1 MSKVSIIVPVYNTGT
16 KLKKCLDSLV
26 NQTIKDIEIIIIN
39 DGSTDNSEETIKE
52 YIGNYKEQTKDS
64 SETNEYKTQNNSS
77 VNSNSVKIEFYSKEN
92 EGIAKTR
99 NYGIEKANSDYILF
113 VDSDDYID
121 LKLVEKL
128 LPYIEQ
134 NIDLIKFK
142 LQRVNENEE
151 ILEKTDGPVFEKT
164 TGQEGFNK
172 LYSQDVLLDSPC
184 VYLIKKELFKKN
196 NFTFKRTYHEDFGLM
211 PLVIVSAKDIVSTPY
226 YLYAYVQSANSLMRN
241 DDYNKTLKR
250 IEDVWF
256 HYDNAM
262 NQIEKMNLEK
272 TTKENIKIYYTNAV
286 ILKIYE
292 LKEEDQKEFIQEIK
306 KRKMYKNI
314 KARNLKQ
321 LIKRYLLKFNIK
333 LYIKMR

>member
-1 MSKVSIIVPVYNTGT
+1 M
-16 KLKKCLDSLV
+16 
-26 NQTIKDIEIIIIN
+26 
-39 DGSTDNSEETIKE
+39 
-52 YIGNYKEQTKDS
+52 
-64 SETNEYKTQNNSS
+64 
-77 VNSNSVKIEFYSKEN
+77 
-92 EGIAKTR
+92 
-99 NYGIEKANSDYILF
+99 
-113 VDSDDYID
+113 
-121 LKLVEKL
+121 EKL

-134 NIDLIKFK
+134 DIDLIKFK
-142 LQRVNENEE
+142 LQRVNEDGQ

-211 PLVIVSAKDIVSTPY
+211 PLVIASAKDIVSTPY
-226 YLYAYVQSANSLMRN
+226 YLYSYVQSSNSLMRN

-262 NQIEKMNLEK
+262 NQTEKMNLEK
-272 TTKENIKIYYTNAV
+272 TTKENFKIYYTNAV

-292 LKEEDQKEFIQEIK
+292 LKEEDQKEFIKEIK

-321 LIKRYLLKFNIK
+321 LIKRYLLKINIK

>member
-1 MSKVSIIVPVYNTGT
+1 MSKISIIVPVYNTGA

-39 DGSTDNSEETIKE
+39 DGSTDNSEKIIKE
-52 YIGNYKEQTKDS
+52 YIANYKKQKQYDSKENENKTK
-64 SETNEYKTQNNSS
+64 NNSS
-77 VNSNSVKIEFYSKEN
+77 EDNNSVEIEFYSKEN

-142 LQRVNENEE
+142 LQRVNENGE

-164 TGQEGFNK
+164 TGQEGFNM

-226 YLYAYVQSANSLMRN
+226 YLYSYVQSSNSLMRN

-256 HYDNAM
+256 HYDNSM

-292 LKEEDQKEFIQEIK
+292 LKEEDQKQFIKEIK

-314 KARNLKQ
+314 KPRNLKQ

>member
-1 MSKVSIIVPVYNTGT
+1 MSKVSIIVPVYNTGA

-26 NQTIKDIEIIIIN
+26 NQTVKDIEIIIIN
-39 DGSTDNSEETIKE
+39 DGSTDNSEEVIKE
-52 YIGNYKEQTKDS
+52 YIKNNSKENEDKTESNS
-64 SETNEYKTQNNSS
+64 SE
-77 VNSNSVKIEFYSKEN
+77 NSNSVKIEFYSKEN

-99 NYGIEKANSDYILF
+99 NYGIEKATSDYILF
-113 VDSDDYID
+113 VDSDDYINK
-121 LKLVEKL
+121 KLVEKL

-142 LQRVNENEE
+142 LQRVNENGE

-211 PLVIVSAKDIVSTPY
+211 PLVIVSAKNIVSTPY
-226 YLYAYVQSANSLMRN
+226 YLYSYVQSSNSLMRN

-262 NQIEKMNLEK
+262 NKIEKMNLEK
-272 TTKENIKIYYTNAV
+272 TTKENIKIYYTNAT

-292 LKEEDQKEFIQEIK
+292 LKEEDQKQFIQEIK

-314 KARNLKQ
+314 KTRNLKQ

>member
-1 MSKVSIIVPVYNTGT
+1 MSKISIIVPVYNTGA

-26 NQTIKDIEIIIIN
+26 NQTVKDIEIIIIN
-39 DGSTDNSEETIKE
+39 DGSTDNSEEVIKE
-52 YIGNYKEQTKDS
+52 YIKNNSKENEDKTESNS
-64 SETNEYKTQNNSS
+64 SE
-77 VNSNSVKIEFYSKEN
+77 NSNSVKIEFYSKEN

-99 NYGIEKANSDYILF
+99 NYGIEKATSDYILF

-121 LKLVEKL
+121 KKLVEKL

-142 LQRVNENEE
+142 LQRVNENGE

-184 VYLIKKELFKKN
+184 VYLMKKELFKKN
-196 NFTFKRTYHEDFGLM
+196 NLTFKRTYHEDFGLM
-211 PLVIVSAKDIVSTPY
+211 PLVIVSAKDMVSTPY
-226 YLYAYVQSANSLMRN
+226 YLYSYVQSSNSLMRN
-241 DDYNKTLKR
+241 DDYSKTLKR

-262 NQIEKMNLEK
+262 NKIEKMNLEK
-272 TTKENIKIYYTNAV
+272 TTKENIKIYYTNAT

-292 LKEEDQKEFIQEIK
+292 LKEEDQKQFIKEIK
-306 KRKMYKNI
+306 ERKMYKNI
-314 KARNLKQ
+314 KPRNSKQ

>member
-1 MSKVSIIVPVYNTGT
+1 MSKISIIVPVYNTGA

-39 DGSTDNSEETIKE
+39 DGSTDNSEEIIKE
-52 YIGNYKEQTKDS
+52 YIKEYKEQI
-64 SETNEYKTQNNSS
+64 EA
-77 VNSNSVKIEFYSKEN
+77 NSNEDAVKIEFYSKEN

-121 LKLVEKL
+121 KKLVEKL

-142 LQRVNENEE
+142 LQRVNENGE

-164 TGQEGFNK
+164 TGQDGFNK

-196 NFTFKRTYHEDFGLM
+196 NFTFKRTYHEDFGLI

-226 YLYAYVQSANSLMRN
+226 YLYSYVQSSNSLMRN

-262 NQIEKMNLEK
+262 KQIDKMNLEK

-292 LKEEDQKEFIQEIK
+292 LKEEEQKQFIKEIK

-314 KARNLKQ
+314 KPRNLKQ
-321 LIKRYLLKFNIK
+321 QIKRYLLKFNIK

>member
-1 MSKVSIIVPVYNTGT
+1 MSKISIIVPVYNTGA

-26 NQTIKDIEIIIIN
+26 NQTVKDIEIIIIN
-39 DGSTDNSEETIKE
+39 DGSTDNSEEVIKE
-52 YIGNYKEQTKDS
+52 YIKNNSKENEDKTESNS
-64 SETNEYKTQNNSS
+64 SE
-77 VNSNSVKIEFYSKEN
+77 NSNSVKIEFYSKEN

-121 LKLVEKL
+121 VKLVEKL

-134 NIDLIKFK
+134 DIDLIKFK
-142 LQRVNENEE
+142 LQRVNENGE

-184 VYLIKKELFKKN
+184 VYLMKKELFKKN
-196 NFTFKRTYHEDFGLM
+196 NFTFKRTYHEDFGLI

-226 YLYAYVQSANSLMRN
+226 YLYSYVQSSNSLMRN

-272 TTKENIKIYYTNAV
+272 TAKENIKIYYTNAV

-292 LKEEDQKEFIQEIK
+292 LKEEDQKQFIQEIK

-321 LIKRYLLKFNIK
+321 MVKRYLLKFNIK

>member
-1 MSKVSIIVPVYNTGT
+1 MSKVSIIVPVYNTGD
-16 KLKKCLDSLV
+16 KLKKCIDSLV
-26 NQTIKDIEIIIIN
+26 NQTVKDIEIIIIN
-39 DGSTDNSEETIKE
+39 DGSTDNSKEVIEE
-52 YIGNYKEQTKDS
+52 YIK
-64 SETNEYKTQNNSS
+64 NNSRK
-77 VNSNSVKIEFYSKEN
+77 NEVKIEFYSKEN

-121 LKLVEKL
+121 KKLIEKL
-128 LPYIEQ
+128 SKYIEQ

-142 LQRVNENEE
+142 LQRVNEKGE
-151 ILEKTDGPVFEKT
+151 ILEKTDGPIFENT
-164 TGQEGFNK
+164 TGEEGFNK
-172 LYSQDVLLDSPC
+172 LYSKDVLLDSPC

-196 NFTFKRTYHEDFGLM
+196 KFTFKRTYHEDFGLM
-211 PLVIVSAKDIVSTPY
+211 PLLIVSAKSMVSTPH
-226 YLYAYVQSANSLMRN
+226 YLYSYVQSENSLMRN
-241 DDYNKTLKR
+241 NNYEKTLKR

-262 NQIEKMNLEK
+262 KCIEKMNLEK

-292 LKEEDQKEFIQEIK
+292 LQPKDQKQFIKQIK

-321 LIKRYLLKFNIK
+321 AIKRYLLKFNIK

>member
-1 MSKVSIIVPVYNTGT
+1 MGKVSIIVPVYNTGT

-26 NQTIKDIEIIIIN
+26 NQTVKDIEIIIIN
-39 DGSTDNSEETIKE
+39 DGSTDNSEEVIKE
-52 YIGNYKEQTKDS
+52 YIKNNSKENEDKTESNS
-64 SETNEYKTQNNSS
+64 SE
-77 VNSNSVKIEFYSKEN
+77 NSNSVKIEFYSKEN

-99 NYGIEKANSDYILF
+99 NYGIEKATSDYILF
-113 VDSDDYID
+113 VDSDDYINK
-121 LKLVEKL
+121 KLVEKL

-142 LQRVNENEE
+142 LQRVNENGE

-211 PLVIVSAKDIVSTPY
+211 PLVIVSAKNIVSTPY
-226 YLYAYVQSANSLMRN
+226 YLYSYVQSSNSLMRN

-262 NQIEKMNLEK
+262 NKIEKMNLEK
-272 TTKENIKIYYTNAV
+272 TTKENIKIYYTNAT

-292 LKEEDQKEFIQEIK
+292 LKEEDQKQFIQEIK

-314 KARNLKQ
+314 KTRNLKQ

>member
-1 MSKVSIIVPVYNTGT
+1 MSKISIIVPVYNTGA

-39 DGSTDNSEETIKE
+39 DGSTDNSEEIIKE
-52 YIGNYKEQTKDS
+52 YIKEYKEQI
-64 SETNEYKTQNNSS
+64 EA
-77 VNSNSVKIEFYSKEN
+77 NSNEDAVKIEFYSKEN

-121 LKLVEKL
+121 KKLVEKL

-142 LQRVNENEE
+142 LQRVNENGE

-164 TGQEGFNK
+164 TGQDGFNK

-196 NFTFKRTYHEDFGLM
+196 NFTFKRTYHEDFGLI

-226 YLYAYVQSANSLMRN
+226 YLYSYVQSSNSLMRN

-262 NQIEKMNLEK
+262 NQIDKMNLEK

-292 LKEEDQKEFIQEIK
+292 LKEEEQKQFIKEIK

-314 KARNLKQ
+314 KPRNLKQ
-321 LIKRYLLKFNIK
+321 QIKRYLLKFNIK

>member
-1 MSKVSIIVPVYNTGT
+1 MSKVSIIVPVYNTGA

-26 NQTIKDIEIIIIN
+26 NQTVKDIEIIIIN
-39 DGSTDNSEETIKE
+39 DGSTDNSEEVIKE
-52 YIGNYKEQTKDS
+52 YIKNNSKENEDKTESNS
-64 SETNEYKTQNNSS
+64 SE
-77 VNSNSVKIEFYSKEN
+77 NSNSVKIEFYSKEN

-121 LKLVEKL
+121 VKLVEKL

-142 LQRVNENEE
+142 LQRVNENGE

-184 VYLIKKELFKKN
+184 VYLMKKELFKKN

-226 YLYAYVQSANSLMRN
+226 YLYSYVQSSNSLMRN
-241 DDYNKTLKR
+241 DDYSKTLKK

-262 NQIEKMNLEK
+262 NKIEKMNLEK
-272 TTKENIKIYYTNAV
+272 TTKENIKIYYTNAT

-292 LKEEDQKEFIQEIK
+292 LKEEDQKKFIEEIK
-306 KRKMYKNI
+306 ERKMYKNI
-314 KARNLKQ
+314 KPRNLKQ
-321 LIKRYLLKFNIK
+321 LIKRYLLKINIK

>member
-1 MSKVSIIVPVYNTGT
+1 MSKISIIVPVYNTGA

-26 NQTIKDIEIIIIN
+26 NQTVKDIEIIIIN
-39 DGSTDNSEETIKE
+39 DGSTDNSEEVIKE
-52 YIGNYKEQTKDS
+52 YIKNNSKENEDKTESNS
-64 SETNEYKTQNNSS
+64 SE
-77 VNSNSVKIEFYSKEN
+77 NSNSVKIELYSKEN

-121 LKLVEKL
+121 VKLVEKL

-142 LQRVNENEE
+142 LQRVNENGE

-164 TGQEGFNK
+164 TGQDGFNK

-184 VYLIKKELFKKN
+184 VYLMKKELFKKN
-196 NFTFKRTYHEDFGLM
+196 KFTFKRTYHEDFGLM

-226 YLYAYVQSANSLMRN
+226 YLYSYVQSSNSLMRN

-262 NQIEKMNLEK
+262 NKIEKMNLEK

-292 LKEEDQKEFIQEIK
+292 LKEKDQKQFIKEIK

-314 KARNLKQ
+314 KPRNLKQ
-321 LIKRYLLKFNIK
+321 LIKRYLLKINIK

>member
-1 MSKVSIIVPVYNTGT
+1 MSKVSIIVPVYNTGA

-26 NQTIKDIEIIIIN
+26 NQTVKDIEIIIIN
-39 DGSTDNSEETIKE
+39 DGSTDNSEEVIKE
-52 YIGNYKEQTKDS
+52 YIKNNSKENEDKTESNS
-64 SETNEYKTQNNSS
+64 SE
-77 VNSNSVKIEFYSKEN
+77 NSNSVKIEFYSKEN

-121 LKLVEKL
+121 VKLVEKL

-142 LQRVNENEE
+142 LQRVNENGK

-196 NFTFKRTYHEDFGLM
+196 KFTFKRTYHEDFGLM
-211 PLVIVSAKDIVSTPY
+211 PLVIVSAKDMVSTPY
-226 YLYAYVQSANSLMRN
+226 YLYSYVQSSNSLMRN
-241 DDYNKTLKR
+241 DDYSKTLKR

-262 NQIEKMNLEK
+262 NKIEKMNLEK

-292 LKEEDQKEFIQEIK
+292 LKEEDQKQFIQEIK

-321 LIKRYLLKFNIK
+321 MVKRYLLKFNIK

>member
-1 MSKVSIIVPVYNTGT
+1 MSKVSIIVPVYNTAT

-26 NQTIKDIEIIIIN
+26 NQTVKDIEIIIIN
-39 DGSTDNSEETIKE
+39 DGSTDNSEEVIKE
-52 YIGNYKEQTKDS
+52 YIENYKKITQDE
-64 SETNEYKTQNNSS
+64 SEKKCNT
-77 VNSNSVKIEFYSKEN
+77 VKIEFYSKEN

-121 LKLVEKL
+121 EKLVKKL
-128 LPYIEQ
+128 SKYIEQ
-134 NIDLIKFK
+134 NIDIIKFK
-142 LQRVNENEE
+142 LQRVNENDE
-151 ILEKTDGPVFEKT
+151 ILEKTDGPVFENV

-184 VYLIKKELFKKN
+184 VYLIKKELFEKN
-196 NFTFKRTYHEDFGLM
+196 KLSFKRTYHEDFGLI
-211 PLVIVSAKDIVSTPY
+211 PLLIVSAKNMVSTPY
-226 YLYAYVQSANSLMRN
+226 YLYSYVQSSNSLMRN
-241 DDYNKTLKR
+241 NDYNKTLKR

-262 NQIEKMNLEK
+262 KYIDKIELEK

-286 ILKIYE
+286 ILKVYE
-292 LKEEDQKEFIQEIK
+292 LQTKEQKEFIKEIK

>member
-1 MSKVSIIVPVYNTGT
+1 MSKVSIIVPVYNTAT

-26 NQTIKDIEIIIIN
+26 NQTVKDIEIIIIN
-39 DGSTDNSEETIKE
+39 DGSTDNSEEVIKE
-52 YIGNYKEQTKDS
+52 YIENYRKI
-64 SETNEYKTQNNSS
+64 TQNESEKKCNT
-77 VNSNSVKIEFYSKEN
+77 VKIEFYSKEN

-121 LKLVEKL
+121 EKLVEKL
-128 LPYIEQ
+128 SKYIEQ
-134 NIDLIKFK
+134 NIDIIKFK
-142 LQRVNENEE
+142 LQRVNENDE
-151 ILEKTDGPVFEKT
+151 ILEKTDGPVFENV

-184 VYLIKKELFKKN
+184 VYLIKKELFEKN
-196 NFTFKRTYHEDFGLM
+196 KLSFKRTYHEDFGLI
-211 PLVIVSAKDIVSTPY
+211 PLLIVSAKNMVSTPY
-226 YLYAYVQSANSLMRN
+226 YLYSYVQSSNSLMRN
-241 DDYNKTLKR
+241 NDYNKTLKR

-262 NQIEKMNLEK
+262 KYIDKIELEK

-286 ILKIYE
+286 ILKVYE
-292 LKEEDQKEFIQEIK
+292 LQTKEQKEFIKEIK

>member
-1 MSKVSIIVPVYNTGT
+1 MSKISIIVPVYNTGA

-26 NQTIKDIEIIIIN
+26 NQTVKDIEIIIIN
-39 DGSTDNSEETIKE
+39 DGSTDNSEEVIKE
-52 YIGNYKEQTKDS
+52 YIK
-64 SETNEYKTQNNSS
+64 NNSKE
-77 VNSNSVKIEFYSKEN
+77 NEDKTESNSVKIEFYSKEN

-121 LKLVEKL
+121 KKLVEKL

-142 LQRVNENEE
+142 LQRVNENGE

-184 VYLIKKELFKKN
+184 VYLMKKELFKKN

-211 PLVIVSAKDIVSTPY
+211 PLVIVSAKDMVSTPY
-226 YLYAYVQSANSLMRN
+226 YLYSYVQSSNSLMRN

-262 NQIEKMNLEK
+262 NKIEKMNLEK

-292 LKEEDQKEFIQEIK
+292 LKEEDQKQFIKEIK

-314 KARNLKQ
+314 KPRNLKQ

>member
-1 MSKVSIIVPVYNTGT
+1 MSKVSIIVPVYNTGD

-39 DGSTDNSEETIKE
+39 DGSTDNSEKIIKE
-52 YIGNYKEQTKDS
+52 YIANYKKQKQYDSKENENKTK
-64 SETNEYKTQNNSS
+64 NNSS
-77 VNSNSVKIEFYSKEN
+77 EDNNSVEIEFYSKEN

-134 NIDLIKFK
+134 DIDLIKFK
-142 LQRVNENEE
+142 LQRVNENGE

-226 YLYAYVQSANSLMRN
+226 YLYSYVQSSNSLMRN

-256 HYDNAM
+256 HYDNSM

-292 LKEEDQKEFIQEIK
+292 LKEEDQKQFIKEIK

-314 KARNLKQ
+314 KPRNLKQ